1 MPAPATCSATI
12 AAGNLPSDLSTCTTD
27 DINILIDRMIV
38 DYNDSAGAF
47 TTSAYRTYVT
57 TLLNGLQSMVSSN
70 PATALQNTNDALY
83 NLEGEIIKAKEDL
96 QIAQDRVQ
104 SLRESNKQ
112 SYYES
117 WFPINRPLRGST
129 NTILLGIGIF
139 FFVFTFFVILHSMGF
154 ALHMNILW
162 AENGFE
168 GNPVV
173 DKLRILFPFGIVPT
187 LIILAL
193 IVGIIIV
200 INLKKV

>member
-1 MPAPATCSATI
+1 
-12 AAGNLPSDLSTCTTD
+12 
-27 DINILIDRMIV
+27 
-38 DYNDSAGAF
+38 
-47 TTSAYRTYVT
+47 
-57 TLLNGLQSMVSSN
+57 
-70 PATALQNTNDALY
+70 
-83 NLEGEIIKAKEDL
+83 
-96 QIAQDRVQ
+96 
-104 SLRESNKQ
+104 
-112 SYYES
+112 
-117 WFPINRPLRGST
+117 
-129 NTILLGIGIF
+129 
-139 FFVFTFFVILHSMGF
+139 MGF